1 MLETKDTNPMHFFES
16 TDQFFKIKRKKGVE
30 EYGRWMFNNG
40 YNTALV
46 ECRIKVRELET
57 KIQKLE
63 EVVQQNESN

>member
-16 TDQFFKIKRKKGVE
+16 TDQYFKIKRKKGVE
-30 EYGRWMFNNG
+30 EYGQWMFNNG

-57 KIQKLE
+57 KIQELCE
-63 EVVQQNESN
+63 RLDEHTD